1 MFVSSSSGTDKLDKR
16 VSCLLSSMLNIN
28 EPADLI
34 RAAAAFVRRS
44 RQ

>member
-1 MFVSSSSGTDKLDKR
+1 MFVSSSSGADKPDKR

-34 RAAAAFVRRS
+34 HAAAAFVRR
-44 RQ
+44 RHQ